1 MKLNGWI
8 LAEDL
13 KGVEGSS
20 LKSDPAELCLT
31 GALIW
36 QEGIL
41 PRAYHVYVMYAG
53 DL

>member
-31 GALIW
+31 GA
-36 QEGIL
+36 
-41 PRAYHVYVMYAG
+41 
-53 DL
+53 